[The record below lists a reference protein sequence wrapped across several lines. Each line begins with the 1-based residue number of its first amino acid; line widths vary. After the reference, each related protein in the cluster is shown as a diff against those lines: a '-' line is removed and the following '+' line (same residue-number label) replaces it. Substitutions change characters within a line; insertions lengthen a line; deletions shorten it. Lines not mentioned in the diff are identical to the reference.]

1 MKTGCPMA
9 DNSTEKGLFRLDLEE
24 IAERIRNCTKCRL
37 SENRT
42 NAVPGEG
49 DGNTE
54 VLFVG
59 EGPGE
64 QEDRQGRPFVGR
76 AGNKLTEILDSV
88 SLQRS
93 EVYITNVVKC
103 RPPENRTPKADEV
116 NSCFPYL
123 EAQIAEINPSI
134 IVTLGNAA
142 TKTLLETDEGITSS
156 RGKFYSWRGE
166 IQIFPMFHPSYL
178 LRNPSKEKGSP
189 KYKTW
194 QDIKKVKKAL
204 TSS

>member
-1 MKTGCPMA
+1 MA
-9 DNSTEKGLFRLDLEE
+9 DNSSEKGLFRLDLEE
-24 IAERIRNCTKCRL
+24 IAEQIRNCTKCRL

-64 QEDRQGRPFVGR
+64 QEDQQGRPFVGR
-76 AGNKLTEILDSV
+76 AGNKLTDILDSV
-88 SLQRS
+88 SLERDK
-93 EVYITNVVKC
+93 VYITNVVKC
-103 RPPENRTPKADEV
+103 RPPENRAPKADEV
-116 NSCFPYL
+116 NSCIPYL

-142 TKTLLETDEGITSS
+142 TKTLLETDEGITST

-204 TSS
+204 TSR

>member
-1 MKTGCPMA
+1 MA

-24 IAERIRNCTKCRL
+24 IAEQIRNCTKCRL
-37 SENRT
+37 SGNRT

-49 DGNTE
+49 DGNTD

-59 EGPGE
+59 EGPGA
-64 QEDRQGRPFVGR
+64 QEDQQGRPFVGR

-88 SLQRS
+88 SFQRS

-103 RPPENRTPKADEV
+103 RPPENRAPKTDEV
-116 NSCFPYL
+116 NSCIPYL

-142 TKTLLETDEGITSS
+142 TKTLLETDEGITST

-204 TSS
+204 TSR

>member
-1 MKTGCPMA
+1 MVENRSDT
-9 DNSTEKGLFRLDLEE
+9 GLFRLDLQE
-24 IAERIRNCTKCRL
+24 ISDKVTTCTKCRL

-49 DGNTE
+49 DGDSDL
-54 VLFVG
+54 LFVG
-59 EGPGE
+59 EGPGR
-64 QEDRQGRPFVGR
+64 QEDEQGRPFVGR
-76 AGNKLTEILDSV
+76 AGNKLTEILKSV
-88 SLQRS
+88 SLERS
-93 EVYITNVVKC
+93 QVYITNIVKC

-116 NSCFPYL
+116 ESCLPYL

-142 TKTLLETDEGITSS
+142 TKTLLETDEGITSA
-156 RGKFYSWRGE
+156 RGKFYTWRGSIE
-166 IQIFPMFHPSYL
+166 VFPMFHPSYL

-189 KYKTW
+189 KHQTW
-194 QDIKKVKKAL
+194 KDIKKVKKAL

>member
-1 MKTGCPMA
+1 MA

-24 IAERIRNCTKCRL
+24 IAEQIRNCTKCRL
-37 SENRT
+37 SGNRT

-49 DGNTE
+49 DGNTD

-59 EGPGE
+59 EGPGA
-64 QEDRQGRPFVGR
+64 QEDQQGRPFVGR

-88 SLQRS
+88 SFQRS

-103 RPPENRTPKADEV
+103 RPPENRAPKTDEV
-116 NSCFPYL
+116 NSCIPYL

-142 TKTLLETDEGITSS
+142 TKTLLETDEGITST

-194 QDIKKVKKAL
+194 QDIKKVKEAL
-204 TSS
+204 TSR

>member
-1 MKTGCPMA
+1 
-9 DNSTEKGLFRLDLEE
+9 
-24 IAERIRNCTKCRL
+24 
-37 SENRT
+37 
-42 NAVPGEG
+42 
-49 DGNTE
+49 
-54 VLFVG
+54 
-59 EGPGE
+59 
-64 QEDRQGRPFVGR
+64 QGRPFVGR

-88 SLQRS
+88 SFQRS

-103 RPPENRTPKADEV
+103 RPPENRAPKTDEV
-116 NSCFPYL
+116 NSCIPYL

-142 TKTLLETDEGITSS
+142 TKTLLETDEGITST

-194 QDIKKVKKAL
+194 QDIKKVKEAL
-204 TSS
+204 TSR

>member
-1 MKTGCPMA
+1 MA
-9 DNSTEKGLFRLDLEE
+9 DNSTEKGLLRLDLEE
-24 IAERIRNCTKCRL
+24 IAEQIRNCTKCRL

-76 AGNKLTEILDSV
+76 AGNKLTDILDSV
-88 SLQRS
+88 SIKRNKI
-93 EVYITNVVKC
+93 YITNVVKC
-103 RPPENRTPKADEV
+103 RPPENREPKTDEV
-116 NSCFPYL
+116 NSCIPYL

-142 TKTLLETDEGITSS
+142 TKTLLETDEGITST

-178 LRNPSKEKGSP
+178 LHNPSKEKGSP

-194 QDIKKVKKAL
+194 QDIKKVKNTLAS
-204 TSS
+204 T